1 MTPESITALAISALI
16 LCLISCGLQ
25 IPAEQAVANV
35 VYEPQAETTDF
46 YPVQTTGNV
55 YIREVESGDVV
66 GSLESETYLWVVC
79 DNSWCFVRGTVYK
92 VFQGCVTYNPD
103 GLGCRAE

>member
-1 MTPESITALAISALI
+1 MKLRLALYVLI

-25 IPAEQAVANV
+25 LPTEKVVPDLVHIPTPKA
-35 VYEPQAETTDF
+35 DF
-46 YPVQTTGNV
+46 YPVQTTGDV
-55 YIREVESGDVV
+55 YIREVVNDEVV
-66 GSLESETYLWVVC
+66 GSLESNTYLWVVC